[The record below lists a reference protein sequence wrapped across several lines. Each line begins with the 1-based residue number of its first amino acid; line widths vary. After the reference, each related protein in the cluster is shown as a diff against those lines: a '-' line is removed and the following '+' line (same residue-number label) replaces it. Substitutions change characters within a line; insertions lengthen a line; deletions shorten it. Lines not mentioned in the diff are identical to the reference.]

1 VGGSITEAESNQIK
15 AKMITTI
22 IQWAERGPASSQPI
36 VYDDAKWKDRLKRL
50 IPIKICPLVPGEQEP
65 YPSCVNQK

>member
-1 VGGSITEAESNQIK
+1 
-15 AKMITTI
+15 MITTI